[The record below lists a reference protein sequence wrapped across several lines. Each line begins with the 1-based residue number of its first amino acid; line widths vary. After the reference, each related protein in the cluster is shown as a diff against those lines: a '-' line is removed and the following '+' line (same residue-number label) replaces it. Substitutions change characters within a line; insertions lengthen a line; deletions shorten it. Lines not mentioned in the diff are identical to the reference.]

1 MYVVELACFRVY
13 PQHVPTL
20 VERAGPLL
28 HALRRRFPG
37 LQKLLVTRMGD
48 GRWLQLGFWD
58 SRENAEAAAA
68 AVFEAPELGDW
79 LAQVGEFAE
88 FAAQN
93 NCR

>member
-1 MYVVELACFRVY
+1 MYVLELACFRVY

-28 HALRRRFPG
+28 YSLRRRFPG
-37 LQKLLVTRMGD
+37 LQKLQVARMSD

-58 SRENAEAAAA
+58 SRENAEAASA
-68 AVFEAPELGDW
+68 AVLDAPELGDW